1 MPYNGIQTIVICQD
15 YFWASLLIE
24 RFIRGSEVVFRGRC
38 ITICVQ
44 SSVITMCF
52 LVLSR
57 IITPL
62 LLVITMLQCS
72 ILQCC
77 NNVVQWGSFLVNYT
91 CDFGNYFFTE
101 HYSSCFIEQSWW
113 RLNFYLRI
121 IQPSKPEL
129 LSSRQNHD
137 ENGESVQSSR
147 KRKKS
152 SPMLLFNEKT
162 RKATNEFR
170 STSKLWFSTF
180 GLLQLQWKRWKWRLR
195 RENAFNSFHFCSGG
209 IKAGSDGAEKTE
221 RDGER
226 TRWSYQ
232 VFVISFHVQ
241 LLGHKPL

>member
-44 SSVITMCF
+44 SSIITMCF

-101 HYSSCFIEQSWW
+101 HYSSCFIEQSWR

-121 IQPSKPEL
+121 IQPPKP
-129 LSSRQNHD
+129 RW
-137 ENGESVQSSR
+137 
-147 KRKKS
+147 KRKECAIKS
-152 SPMLLFNEKT
+152 KKEKILPHVAFQWKDKKGNKWISQYQQTMVFNIWTFAAAVKKMKMKIAT
-162 RKATNEFR
+162 RKCF
-170 STSKLWFSTF
+170 
-180 GLLQLQWKRWKWRLR
+180 
-195 RENAFNSFHFCSGG
+195 
-209 IKAGSDGAEKTE
+209 
-221 RDGER
+221 
-226 TRWSYQ
+226 
-232 VFVISFHVQ
+232 
-241 LLGHKPL
+241 